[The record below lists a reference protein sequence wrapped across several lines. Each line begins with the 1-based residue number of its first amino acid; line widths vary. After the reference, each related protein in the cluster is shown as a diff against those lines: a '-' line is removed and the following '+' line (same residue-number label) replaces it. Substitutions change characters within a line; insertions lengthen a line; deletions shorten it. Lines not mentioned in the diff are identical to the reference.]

1 MAKIH
6 PVINSK
12 FVTAI
17 CDVYSFFHEE
27 SFKIRNNQPELS
39 HTAIIELI
47 YAFLKVS
54 PLAHEY
60 RKYVEN
66 RV

>member
-6 PVINSK
+6 TVRNSK
-12 FVTAI
+12 FVKAI
-17 CDVYSFFHEE
+17 CDVYSFFQEE
-27 SFKIRNNQPELS
+27 SFKIKNNRPELS
-39 HTAIIELI
+39 HTAIIERI
-47 YAFLKVS
+47 YACLKVS

-60 RKYVEN
+60 KKYVEN